1 VEIWGIVVTVSA
13 AVLLAEWLLM
23 QSWTLPGLLLYSV
36 MLILLLLYS
45 TFRWP
50 RQQRQMLVFTIP
62 AVSRLM
68 AFTLPLG
75 SLSPLFAQLVVA
87 VPVGLTAVFFVS
99 LLGQEWPALHFA
111 WRRTP
116 YYLFLIALGAGGG
129 LLLFQ
134 FQQPTP
140 LIWSSPLIL
149 LFNIFVLVILMA
161 FLEEWL
167 FREIMQTALTRLWG
181 DNLLAGFVVAFFY
194 TALSLGQGP
203 WPFILLI
210 FVLTLALSWL
220 RRVSNSLLSVSL
232 LHGALNL
239 TFFLI
244 LPGMANM
251 GRIIEF

>member
-1 VEIWGIVVTVSA
+1 MESWGIVVTASA

-23 QSWTLPGLLLYSV
+23 RSRPLPGLLLYSL
-36 MLILLLLYS
+36 MLVLLLLYS
-45 TFRWP
+45 TLRWP
-50 RQQRQMLVFTIP
+50 RPQRQLLVLTIP
-62 AVSRLM
+62 AVSRLL
-68 AFTLPLG
+68 AYTLPLG
-75 SLSPLFAQLVVA
+75 NLSPPFAQLVVA

-99 LLGQEWPALHFA
+99 LLEQVWPTLHFA
-111 WRRTP
+111 WRRIPT
-116 YYLFLIALGAGGG
+116 YLLLIALGAGGG
-129 LLLFQ
+129 VLLFQ
-134 FQQPTP
+134 FQQPAP
-140 LIWSSPLIL
+140 LIWSNPLIL
-149 LFNIFVLVILMA
+149 IFNIFVLVISMA

-167 FREIMQTALTRLWG
+167 FRDIMQTALTRLWG
-181 DNLLAGFVVAFFY
+181 NNLLPGFVVAFFY

-220 RRVSNSLLSVSL
+220 RRASDSLLGVFL

-251 GRIIEF
+251 ALIIEF